1 MSRSLLI
8 LRHEEIRRV
17 LDLASCLEAVE
28 KAFTSYSTGGAE
40 LPAVINLDVPEHRGE
55 IHVKAGHLRGAS
67 HYAVKFAS
75 GFYDNPARGL
85 PQNDGLVLVFDAETG
100 EPTALLL
107 DNGFITDL
115 RTGAAGG
122 VAARHLARE
131 DSRVVGVI
139 GCGVQA
145 GYQLEALALVRP
157 FREARIWGRRPERA
171 RACAEGLARRPGM
184 PPGSRFVTAGSAREA
199 VQGADIVVTVTG
211 SREPIVRSSWLEPGV
226 HVTAVGSDG
235 PDKQELEVGVLARA
249 DLIVADSRSQCL
261 RLGEIHHAVA
271 SGAMPE
277 SRIAAELGEITAGLK
292 PGRVSPSDITVCDLT
307 GIGVQ
312 DVAAAALVLSRAR
325 ACGAGETLR
334 I

>member
-28 KAFTSYSTGGAE
+28 KAFTAYSTGGAE

-115 RTGAAGG
+115 RTGAARG

-131 DSRVVGVI
+131 DSRVVGMDGTSNQELDVDI
-139 GCGVQA
+139 
-145 GYQLEALALVRP
+145 
-157 FREARIWGRRPERA
+157 
-171 RACAEGLARRPGM
+171 LAR
-184 PPGSRFVTAGSAREA
+184 T
-199 VQGADIVVTVTG
+199 
-211 SREPIVRSSWLEPGV
+211 
-226 HVTAVGSDG
+226 
-235 PDKQELEVGVLARA
+235 
-249 DLIVADSRSQCL
+249 DLHVADSRTQCL
-261 RLGEIHHAVA
+261 RVGEIRRAVTWR
-271 SGAMPE
+271 AMTE
-277 SRIAAELGEITAGLK
+277 SRIAAELRDIPAGLK
-292 PGRVSPSDITVCDLT
+292 PGRVSPSDISVCDLT

-312 DVAAAALVLSRAR
+312 D
-325 ACGAGETLR
+325 
-334 I
+334 